1 VTTVVQPTATVESPV
16 PHRALLWTVGLLSA
30 AVLIITADDQIYDN
44 NFYTLSEAVSLFAG
58 DHPYRDFFEWGVPLQ
73 AALSYLAQ
81 MLFGHRLLG
90 EFIKQW
96 ALMIPGMVVSAHLA
110 VRLSRSVAASTVTMM
125 IAVINLAVTPTV
137 HYSKLFIYPC
147 AILLMWRYLERPG
160 VRRSGAM
167 GMFAAIAFLL
177 RHDHG
182 VYVGA
187 GVLLTLAV
195 ARLTAPRSRAWRRL
209 IEDVIACGA
218 GAAVLVLPWAAVVQ
232 TNEGFRNYVLSR
244 AYINSKWASH
254 APFVDMFKLNPFSA
268 LMPDPGS
275 PPGAWIP
282 GRYHMYQWMES
293 VTLLTTVLLLV
304 AIGRQAAIRWRPPAP
319 LPLDIALMLV
329 AGVQVAIVQQW
340 LYRESGYYVLVAP
353 LTAAFGARLLTGAQP
368 REGVRRSTGWLV
380 WHRAARLVGVVVIGV
395 SFLSLA
401 GSLSRFPHQVAILPG
416 TFAHLTVLPPVE
428 ALFSSDDAQRFD
440 AAKWATK
447 DVDFGERSDL
457 MVRYMHDC
465 TAPGDHILVMGQT
478 PYQIP
483 YYVNR
488 PMAGGHLYW
497 HDRWRSDAMHDA
509 QSAELLQRQ
518 SVPFVFS
525 THNPIL
531 EDLSAYPRVSA
542 YIKANYVEL
551 EGSQGNL
558 MIDRRRVPTGQ
569 YRALGFPCF
578 MTGSAR

>member
-1 VTTVVQPTATVESPV
+1 MTVVVQPTATVERAV
-16 PHRALLWTVGLLSA
+16 PHRALLWTIAVLSA
-30 AVLIITADDQIYDN
+30 AVLIVTADDQIYDN
-44 NFYTLSEAVSLFAG
+44 NFYTLSEVVNLFAG

-73 AALSYLAQ
+73 AALSYLTQ
-81 MLFGHRLLG
+81 LLFGHRLLG
-90 EFIKQW
+90 EFVKQW
-96 ALMIPGMVVSAHLA
+96 ALMIAGMVVAAHLA
-110 VRLSRSVAASTVTMM
+110 VRLSRSVVTSAITMM
-125 IAVINLAVTPTV
+125 VAVINLAVTPTV

-160 VRRSGAM
+160 VRRSAAM

-195 ARLTAPRSRAWRRL
+195 ARLTAPESRGWRRL
-209 IEDVIACGA
+209 IEDAIACGA
-218 GAAVLVLPWAAVVQ
+218 GAALLVVPWAIFVQ
-232 TNEGFRNYVLSR
+232 SSEGLFNYILSR
-244 AYINSKWASH
+244 AYINDKWASH
-254 APFVDMFKLNPFSA
+254 AVFANIFKLDPLSA
-268 LMPDPGS
+268 LTPDPGS
-275 PPGAWIP
+275 EPGAWAP
-282 GRYHMYQWMES
+282 GQYHMYQWMES
-293 VTLLTTVLLLV
+293 VTLLTTILLLV
-304 AIGRQAAIRWRPPAP
+304 AAGGQAAMRWRPPAP

-353 LTAAFGARLLTGAQP
+353 LTAAFGARLLGGPQRRDGAD
-368 REGVRRSTGWLV
+368 RSTGWLV
-380 WHRAARLVGVVVIGV
+380 WHAAARVVAVAIVGI
-395 SFLSLA
+395 SLLSLT
-401 GSLSRFPHQVAILPG
+401 GSLLKFPRQVSNLPE
-416 TFAHLTVLPPVE
+416 TFARLTASPPIDGLVS
-428 ALFSSDDAQRFD
+428 AADAQEFD
-440 AAKWATK
+440 AAKWAK
-447 DVDFGERSDL
+447 DIDLGKRSDL

-465 TAPGDHILVMGQT
+465 TAPGDRILVMGLT
-478 PYQIP
+478 PYHIP

-509 QSAELLQRQ
+509 QSAELLQHQ

-525 THNPIL
+525 THYPIL

-542 YIKANYVEL
+542 YVKANYVEL
-551 EGSQGNL
+551 ARSKGHL

-569 YRALGFPCF
+569 FGALGFPCF
-578 MTGSAR
+578 ATRSAHS